1 MTLMEK
7 IAAFDIGSNAVRMAV
22 ASVDKNGVLTVLERI
37 RVPLRL
43 GSEAFSQGKFSK
55 QTIREAI
62 ETFRDL
68 KKIIEQE
75 NVERFDA
82 VATSAYRNATNADQ
96 LGRAIL
102 EKTGIFIRPID
113 GRLEAALIRKA
124 LQSQIDLSRKNY
136 LLFDIGGGSAEL
148 TFLKK
153 GEAISSISLPMGT
166 VRLLEIA
173 RQAEESGLAPA
184 QAYLSYLEELRPAIK
199 KFYEDHC
206 PQDRPIRFVGTGGN
220 FKRLSRLRKK
230 ILNKKNI
237 RFVLPEEV
245 TVIREVLEETSYLK
259 RIKKFN
265 LRPDRADVIIP
276 AIYIMEEVIDIIP
289 CKKIIAPDIGLI
301 HGLLSDL
308 AEQSFAREPELSS

>member
-1 MTLMEK
+1 MEK

-22 ASVDKNGVLTVLERI
+22 ASVDRDGLLTVLERI

-43 GSEAFSQGKFSK
+43 GSEAFSQGRFSEH
-55 QTIREAI
+55 TIVEAI
-62 ETFRDL
+62 DTFRDL
-68 KKIIEQE
+68 KKIIDQE

-82 VATSAYRNATNADQ
+82 VATSAYRNAANADE
-96 LGRAIL
+96 LGQAIL

-113 GRLEAALIRKA
+113 GKLEAALIRKA
-124 LQSQIDLSRKNY
+124 LQTQIDLSRKNY

-153 GEAISSISLPMGT
+153 GQSVGSISLPMGT

-173 RQAEESGLAPA
+173 RQAQEKGLTPEE
-184 QAYLSYLEELRPAIK
+184 AYETYLQELSPSIQ
-199 KFYEDHC
+199 KFYEENC
-206 PQDRPIRFVGTGGN
+206 PQDMPIRFVGTGGN

-230 ILNKKNI
+230 ILDKKNI
-237 RFVLPEEV
+237 RFVLPDEV
-245 TVIREVLEETSYLK
+245 PVIRETLEEAPYLK

-276 AIYIMEEVIDIIP
+276 ALYIMEQVIDIIP
-289 CKKIIAPDIGLI
+289 CKKIITPDIGLI
-301 HGLLSDL
+301 HGLLFDI
-308 AEQSFAREPELSS
+308 AGQSFERVQEANS